1 MNNCYKQFVDRLL
14 NCFACSF
21 FFLIFSH
28 FFTIDIQKTFLNFLF
43 FSVFF
48 FGIFFRYFVI
58 VWNFVICFGFC
69 LLSKI
74 MLFVDRCRSLLSVEC
89 VHPTKTSRGLTLE
102 FLARCL
108 DGPDD

>member
-28 FFTIDIQKTFLNFLF
+28 FFTIDIQETFFNFLF

-48 FGIFFRYFVI
+48 CVFSLDI
-58 VWNFVICFGFC
+58 
-69 LLSKI
+69 LLSYGI
-74 MLFVDRCRSLLSVEC
+74 LLFVLGFVCCLKLCYLSIDVVLC
-89 VHPTKTSRGLTLE
+89 
-102 FLARCL
+102 
-108 DGPDD
+108 